1 MSLSFEWQRN
11 ICIMTMIQSDKK
23 MCHFQTNVSYSVPL
37 KILLDYFEGELE
49 HKYVPMGRGL
59 RAPQPSL
66 PARAAAHTPSRMPGE
81 QSHSC
86 TAFPSTLWLHPGL
99 TFAQKIQNIWIS
111 SSTLYALFFIQILP
125 SPLYSL
131 LTWGNHM
138 MQLQWP
144 RCLKWRG

>member
-1 MSLSFEWQRN
+1 MHLSSEWQRN
-11 ICIMTMIQSDKK
+11 KCVMAYKRDTFK
-23 MCHFQTNVSYSVPL
+23 TNVSYSIPL
-37 KILLDYFEGELE
+37 KILLDYFEELE
-49 HKYVPMGRGL
+49 HKHVPMGRGL

-66 PARAAAHTPSRMPGE
+66 STRAAAHTPSRMPGE